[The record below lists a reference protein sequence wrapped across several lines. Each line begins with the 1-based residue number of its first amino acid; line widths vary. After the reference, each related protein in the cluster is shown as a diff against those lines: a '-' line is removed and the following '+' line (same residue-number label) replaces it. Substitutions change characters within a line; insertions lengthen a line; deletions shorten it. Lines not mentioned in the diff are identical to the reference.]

1 MKVNRDDVMEYHKKV
16 IKSYEKIIDIINRES
31 NTSNTEI
38 FDLLGSGI
46 NPRDPQNSI
55 MIQRGTNTN
64 NQRPTINRISI
75 IDHFERGTSKSRELG
90 TKN

>member
-31 NTSNTEI
+31 NTSNAEI

-55 MIQRGTNTN
+55 MIQRGTKTN
-64 NQRPTINRISI
+64 NQRPTISRISI
-75 IDHFERGTSKSRELG
+75 IDHFERGKPKELG